1 MGAFF
6 VPGLVV
12 LSALVVFAGT
22 AVADDGRNSQFVGG
36 ITGELGIGNA
46 DVGIENT
53 DSDTN
58 GDYVLDVLLFS
69 SDEVSYLS
77 VLIIHEFATITC
89 FFVQDVPHTTYMA
102 VSRGTGMCLATMSIV
117 RLCSTAHYL
126 YYLE

>member
-1 MGAFF
+1 
-6 VPGLVV
+6 V

-22 AVADDGRNSQFVGG
+22 AFADDGRNSQFVGG
-36 ITGELGIGNA
+36 ITGELGIENA

-58 GDYVLDVLLFS
+58 GDS

-77 VLIIHEFATITC
+77 VLIIPEFATITC
-89 FFVQDVPHTTYMA
+89 FFVQDVPQTTYMA
-102 VSRGTGMCLATMSIV
+102 VLRSISMCLATMPILC
-117 RLCSTAHYL
+117 LCSTDRYL